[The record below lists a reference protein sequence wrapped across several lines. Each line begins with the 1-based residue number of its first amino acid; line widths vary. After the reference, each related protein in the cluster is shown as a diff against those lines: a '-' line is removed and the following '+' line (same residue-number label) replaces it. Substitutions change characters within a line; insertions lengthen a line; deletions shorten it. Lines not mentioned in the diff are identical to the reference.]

1 MEETS
6 PQVADS
12 PSRLQELCVP
22 GEAGSSRHHMAAME
36 AVFLVEG
43 KSWRSS
49 TGWMELPSP
58 AEEALVWH
66 LPAAVSVVTA
76 SSKRLHVAKRT
87 VYHPA
92 VGTQSEAREC
102 SLDAE

>member
-1 MEETS
+1 M
-6 PQVADS
+6 
-12 PSRLQELCVP
+12 P

-76 SSKRLHVAKRT
+76 SSKRTAC
-87 VYHPA
+87 
-92 VGTQSEAREC
+92 GQED
-102 SLDAE
+102 SLSPSRGDSVRGERVFTGGGMSPDVSK